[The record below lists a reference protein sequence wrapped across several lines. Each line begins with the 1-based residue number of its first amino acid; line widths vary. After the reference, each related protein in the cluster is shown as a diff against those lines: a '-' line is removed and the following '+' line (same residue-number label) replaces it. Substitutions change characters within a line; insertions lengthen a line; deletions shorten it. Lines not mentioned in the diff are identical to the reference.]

1 MHHHQPRH
9 PLLRPHAA
17 SSAKEKLNV
26 PEELNGSE
34 GEAVEEGAQTEDD
47 LILDLIAGGLPL
59 GGPPPDGLQLR
70 R

>member
-1 MHHHQPRH
+1 M
-9 PLLRPHAA
+9 
-17 SSAKEKLNV
+17 

-34 GEAVEEGAQTEDD
+34 GEAVEEGARTEDD